1 MVDLLLRVILLEKTG
16 WIELEFAQ
24 LAIGCVQVDSLLLIL
39 VHDLAE
45 DRSEPF

>member
-1 MVDLLLRVILLEKTG
+1 MVDLLLGVIFLEQIG

-24 LAIGCVQVDSLLLIL
+24 LAIGGIQVNTLLLIL

-45 DRSEPF
+45 DRSEPL